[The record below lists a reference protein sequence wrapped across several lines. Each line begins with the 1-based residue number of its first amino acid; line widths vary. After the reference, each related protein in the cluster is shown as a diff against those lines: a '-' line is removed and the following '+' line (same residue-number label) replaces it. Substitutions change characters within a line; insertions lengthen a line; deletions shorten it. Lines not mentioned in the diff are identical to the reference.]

1 MEYKWSALIVTTVG
15 TVMGGIDTRI
25 LVIGLPTIANQLHAG
40 AVDVIWIAQA
50 YLLATTV
57 CLLLIGR
64 ISDLVGRVKLYN
76 LGFVI
81 FTVGSA
87 LSAISFNSSQLIL
100 FRVVQGVG
108 AALLQTNSAAII
120 TDAAPTRQLG
130 TMLGVNQLAWRIG
143 NIAGL
148 TLSGLIL
155 TLTDWRGLFFVNV
168 PIGIAGTVWAMRKL
182 REISVNDRSKKID
195 WMGFATF
202 SVGLTLVLLAIT
214 YLSYGIAGY
223 VDGFMFLVVGLAL
236 IAAFVRIESSTSS
249 PLLDMRLFEIRLFAV
264 GNFAQAM
271 NSLAWGA
278 VVLLVAFYLQVGLGY
293 SPLQAGIA
301 ILPLDLSFMISTI
314 IGGRF
319 SDKYGSRVLSSL
331 GMIII
336 TVSFVG
342 AFAMN
347 ASTPYIIIAV
357 VLLAVGA
364 GNGLFISPNMRA
376 IMSSVPANR
385 RGIASGFRNTM
396 FNIGFTSSYGLSILF
411 LTAGISYSSLS
422 SLLQGIGTEA
432 VLVAAKSEFFIGFK
446 ISMLILAAI
455 QAAPIVPTILWGH
468 DPPSSS
474 NEDQVT
480 SDTLTDSDI

>member
-1 MEYKWSALIVTTVG
+1 MQYKWSALIVTTVG

-25 LVIGLPTIANQLHAG
+25 LVIGLPTISAQLHAG
-40 AVDVIWIAQA
+40 AVEVIWIAQA

-87 LSAISFNSSQLIL
+87 LSAISINSSQLIF

-120 TDAAPTRQLG
+120 TDAVPTRQLG
-130 TMLGVNQLAWRIG
+130 AMLGVNQLAWRIG

-155 TLTDWRGLFFVNV
+155 TLTNWRGLFFINV
-168 PIGIAGTVWAMRKL
+168 PIGIAGTVWAMKKL
-182 REISVNDRSKKID
+182 REISVNDRSKKVD
-195 WMGFATF
+195 WLGFATF
-202 SVGLTLVLLAIT
+202 SIGLTLALVAIT

-223 VDGFMFLVVGLAL
+223 FWGLVFIVTGLAL
-236 IAAFVRIESSTSS
+236 ISLFVKMESETNS
-249 PLLDMRLFEIRLFAV
+249 PLLDIQLFKIRLFTL

-271 NSLAWGA
+271 NSLAWGS
-278 VVLLVAFYLQVGLGY
+278 VVLLIAFYLELGVGY
-293 SPLQAGIA
+293 TPLEAGIA
-301 ILPLDLSFMISTI
+301 ILPLDISFMISTI
-314 IGGRF
+314 LGGKF
-319 SDKYGSRVLSSL
+319 SDKYGSRVFSSL
-331 GMIII
+331 GMTII
-336 TVSFVG
+336 TLSLLG
-342 AFAMN
+342 AFALN
-347 ASTPYIIIAV
+347 SSTPYVIISG
-357 VLLAVGA
+357 VLLAVGL
-364 GNGLFISPNMRA
+364 GNGLFISPNMRT

-411 LTAGISYSSLS
+411 LTTGIPYSSLS
-422 SLLQGIGTEA
+422 SLLQGIGTQTA
-432 VLVAAKSEFFIGFK
+432 LIAAKSEFFSGFR
-446 ISMLILAAI
+446 IAILVVAII
-455 QAAPIVPTILWGH
+455 QAIPILPTILWGRE
-468 DPPSSS
+468 DLESSK
-474 NEDQVT
+474 EDRRT
-480 SDTLTDSDI
+480 GDDLGNLKI

>member
-1 MEYKWSALIVTTVG
+1 MEYKWSALLVTTVG

-25 LVIGLPTIANQLHAG
+25 LVIGLPTIANQLHAE

-100 FRVVQGVG
+100 FRVVQGIG

-120 TDAAPTRQLG
+120 ADAAPTRQLG

-223 VDGFMFLVVGLAL
+223 VDGFMFLVIGLSL
-236 IAAFVRIESSTSS
+236 IAIFVKIESSTSS
-249 PLLDMRLFEIRLFAV
+249 PLLDTRLFKIRLFAV

-278 VVLLVAFYLQVGLGY
+278 VVLLIAFYLQVGLNY

-336 TVSFVG
+336 MPRLRT
-342 AFAMN
+342 
-347 ASTPYIIIAV
+347 
-357 VLLAVGA
+357 
-364 GNGLFISPNMRA
+364 
-376 IMSSVPANR
+376 
-385 RGIASGFRNTM
+385 
-396 FNIGFTSSYGLSILF
+396 
-411 LTAGISYSSLS
+411 
-422 SLLQGIGTEA
+422 SLLLLSFSQ
-432 VLVAAKSEFFIGFK
+432 
-446 ISMLILAAI
+446 LA
-455 QAAPIVPTILWGH
+455 QETVCSFHPICAQSCLRSQRIEEG
-468 DPPSSS
+468 
-474 NEDQVT
+474 
-480 SDTLTDSDI
+480 